1 MKNYEDI
8 AKRVLERR
16 DACLQQQQKRRQII
30 MRGMTAAGS
39 LCACLV
45 IGAGIYMGINR
56 LPKPHIQPPVTTTTS
71 TVTTTVTSP
80 TDETITTQTTAAITT
95 QPMQS
100 TFTESTASTTQSCTT
115 ATTLT
120 TQTTTVTAESTVHTE
135 TTISY
140 IIPEGPST
148 PEMTTTSISSSSIEE
163 TTASVPA
170 TGTTTEPFVPES
182 TSTTTTTTRPIYQ
195 IYDIVTVENLSTYR
209 ITGYEI
215 EPLWINRHLPRSF
228 AINSGGTEE
237 EHTIEVQPYGLLDQ
251 DPQLVIAVKFDTD
264 DGYYIARKTTE

>member
-56 LPKPHIQPPVTTTTS
+56 LPKPHTQPPVATTTT
-71 TVTTTVTSP
+71 TVTTTVTSS
-80 TDETITTQTTAAITT
+80 TDITAATTT
-95 QPMQS
+95 QPTQS
-100 TFTESTASTTQSCTT
+100 TSTESTASTTQSCTT

-135 TTISY
+135 TTASAA
-140 IIPEGPST
+140 IPEGTST
-148 PEMTTTSISSSSIEE
+148 PEMTTTPISSSSIEE